1 MRHGSIPFLILLGY
15 CFCGCAG
22 GPEPAASGA
31 GEARPEKPASAASS
45 GGRVLLSAYLGLRDA
60 LVDADT
66 LMADRAAA
74 SLRHIADSL
83 TRDTLYTSEGPARSL
98 GNVMAEAEGLIGE
111 TGLEQRRRSFV
122 MVGEAL
128 RDFLTQSG
136 YDAAPVYVQ
145 TCPMAFRDSEQASWL
160 SDSRE
165 ILNPFLGRRHPKY
178 GAGMLHCGELT
189 DSLGLTH

>member
-1 MRHGSIPFLILLGY
+1 
-15 CFCGCAG
+15 
-22 GPEPAASGA
+22 
-31 GEARPEKPASAASS
+31 
-45 GGRVLLSAYLGLRDA
+45 VLLSAYLGLRDA

-145 TCPMAFRDSEQASWL
+145 TCPMAFRDSEPASWL

>member
-1 MRHGSIPFLILLGY
+1 MRIGGMTLLLLLVSLLYSCGDGSEPSTLGT
-15 CFCGCAG
+15 
-22 GPEPAASGA
+22 EEKHS
-31 GEARPEKPASAASS
+31 KPASPASS
-45 GGRVLLSAYLGLRDA
+45 GGRALLSAYLGLRDA

-66 LMADRAAA
+66 LGADMSAA
-74 SLRHIADSL
+74 SLRRIADSL
-83 TRDTLYTSEGPARSL
+83 SRDTLYSAAETVHSLENIMAESEGF
-98 GNVMAEAEGLIGE
+98 IGE

-128 RDFLTQSG
+128 RDFLAQSG

-145 TCPMAFRDSEQASWL
+145 TCPMAFKDAETASWL

-165 ILNPFLGRRHPKY
+165 IVNPYLGRLHPKY

-189 DSLGLTH
+189 DSLGVPR

>member
-1 MRHGSIPFLILLGY
+1 
-15 CFCGCAG
+15 
-22 GPEPAASGA
+22 
-31 GEARPEKPASAASS
+31 
-45 GGRVLLSAYLGLRDA
+45 
-60 LVDADT
+60 
-66 LMADRAAA
+66 
-74 SLRHIADSL
+74 
-83 TRDTLYTSEGPARSL
+83 
-98 GNVMAEAEGLIGE
+98 
-111 TGLEQRRRSFV
+111 

-145 TCPMAFRDSEQASWL
+145 TCPMAFRDSEPASWL

>member
-1 MRHGSIPFLILLGY
+1 
-15 CFCGCAG
+15 
-22 GPEPAASGA
+22 
-31 GEARPEKPASAASS
+31 
-45 GGRVLLSAYLGLRDA
+45 VLLSAYLGLRDA

-83 TRDTLYTSEGPARSL
+83 TRDSLYTSEGTARSL

-136 YDAAPVYVQ
+136 YDDAPVYVQ

>member
-1 MRHGSIPFLILLGY
+1 MTLLLLLGSFLY
-15 CFCGCAG
+15 SCGG
-22 GPEPAASGA
+22 SDTSSPGTEEETS
-31 GEARPEKPASAASS
+31 KPASPASS
-45 GGRVLLSAYLGLRDA
+45 GGAVLLSAYLGLRDA

-66 LMADRAAA
+66 VKADMSAA
-74 SLRHIADSL
+74 SLRRIADSL
-83 TRDTLYTSEGPARSL
+83 SHDTLYSAAETALALE
-98 GNVMAEAEGLIGE
+98 NVKAESEGLIGE

-128 RDFLTQSG
+128 RDFLAQSG

-145 TCPMAFRDSEQASWL
+145 TCPMAFKDAETASWL

-165 ILNPFLGRRHPKY
+165 IVNPYLGRLHPKY

-189 DSLGLTH
+189 DSLGVPR

>member
-1 MRHGSIPFLILLGY
+1 MRLIYFTFLILLGY
-15 CFCGCAG
+15 FLYGCA
-22 GPEPAASGA
+22 SGSETSSRNT
-31 GEARPEKPASAASS
+31 EAVSDKPASPASS
-45 GGRVLLSAYLGLRDA
+45 GGRVLLSAYLDLRDA
-60 LVDADT
+60 LVDADP
-66 LMADRAAA
+66 LQADTAAA
-74 SLRHIADSL
+74 SLRRTADSL
-83 TRDTLYTSEGPARSL
+83 SRDTLYSAAETARL
-98 GNVMAEAEGLIGE
+98 LENIMAESDGLMGE
-111 TGLEQRRRSFV
+111 TGIEQRRRSFV

-145 TCPMAFRDSEQASWL
+145 TCPMAFKDSEPASWL

-165 ILNPFLGRRHPKY
+165 ILNPFLGRRHQKY

>member
-1 MRHGSIPFLILLGY
+1 MRLGTFSFLILLVY
-15 CFCGCAG
+15 FPYGCAG
-22 GPEPAASGA
+22 GSETSSRDT
-31 GEARPEKPASAASS
+31 ESVEEKPASPASS
-45 GGRVLLSAYLGLRDA
+45 GGRMLLSAYLGLRNA

-83 TRDTLYTSEGPARSL
+83 TRDSLYTSAETARSL
-98 GNVMAEAEGLIGE
+98 GNVMAETEGLIGE
-111 TGLEQRRRSFV
+111 SGLEQRRRSFV

-128 RDFLTQSG
+128 RDFLMQSG

-165 ILNPFLGRRHPKY
+165 ILNPYLGRHHPKY

-189 DSLGLTH
+189 DSLGLSR